1 MNGAGNNSGVWMFRV
16 IRATVVVFVVCWVVQ
31 GVAFGMP
38 SVHEYEIVP
47 GSFRVSTS
55 LAAAGAHADLTIGF
69 DVAHEEVNGVPVGTF
84 NDNRTTMIE
93 LPAGFI
99 GNVMAV
105 PTCTVAQLIGSNGVG
120 QRGNPEC
127 SPASQVGVIG
137 FEVNIRESGYEQ
149 VRLPLYNMEVTSFG
163 VTAQF
168 GFNVAGTIVQVVDA
182 RVRPGDSGITVES
195 PNIAQLGEARNVSVT
210 TWGLPAARVHD
221 PERGMECFST
231 YRPICEGGGKQANIP
246 VKPFLA
252 NPTSCDFEIAP
263 HIARIRAD
271 SWEEPEKWATAETVV
286 TPASVECERVP
297 FHPSIEVQPTTRS
310 AESSS
315 GLNISLVVPQSWEN
329 PVGLASSHLKD
340 SVVALPVGYTAN
352 PSLAAG
358 LGVCTPEQLEE
369 ETSSTSPGAGC
380 PDESQIGTVEVETP
394 VLDEK
399 LTGFV
404 YIAKPFDN
412 PFSEPGHPN
421 GSLLALYIVV
431 KSPQRGIVVKVAGR
445 IEPDKTTGQL
455 VTRFEGNPQVP
466 FSRFKL
472 KLRQGANSPL
482 VSPPACGAY
491 EAEAILT
498 PWSAPFSPQHMLGVE
513 PLSIETGIGGGPC
526 PAGGVPPLKPEI
538 VSGTQNNAAGRYSP
552 FYLRIG
558 RQDGEQELTGFTTVL
573 APGLSANLKGIALC
587 ADTAIETARQAS
599 GEEEIDAPSCPP
611 ASEIGHTIA
620 EAGVGKILA
629 QTPGKVYLA
638 GPYHGSG
645 LSIVS
650 ITIAKV
656 GPFDL
661 GTVVVRFALRINPIT
676 AQAEVDS
683 AGSDPIPHIIKGIVA
698 HVRDI
703 RVYMDRPNF
712 VLNPTSCRPLRIAN
726 AVTGAGADP
735 SNPADQ
741 QTVTVTSPFQ
751 AADCRALNFKPV
763 FKASTSGKTSRA
775 NGASLTATLTYPK
788 APQGTQTNIRSVK
801 VSLPKQLPSRL
812 STLQHGCLASVFEA
826 NPAACPS
833 ASRVGTAKAITPIL
847 PVPLEGPAYFVSHGG
862 AKFPELIVVLQ
873 GYGITIE
880 LHGETFISKT
890 GITSSTF
897 RNVPDAPV
905 SSFQLTLPQGPGSA
919 LAANGNLCALTRTV
933 TQRKRTVTI
942 VHGHRKT
949 VTRTIHKTVPA
960 GLSMPTTFTAQ
971 NGLEIHQSTQIAV
984 LGCRHPKPGKK
995 RP

>member
-1 MNGAGNNSGVWMFRV
+1 
-16 IRATVVVFVVCWVVQ
+16 
-31 GVAFGMP
+31 
-38 SVHEYEIVP
+38 
-47 GSFRVSTS
+47 
-55 LAAAGAHADLTIGF
+55 
-69 DVAHEEVNGVPVGTF
+69 
-84 NDNRTTMIE
+84 
-93 LPAGFI
+93 
-99 GNVMAV
+99 
-105 PTCTVAQLIGSNGVG
+105 
-120 QRGNPEC
+120 
-127 SPASQVGVIG
+127 
-137 FEVNIRESGYEQ
+137 
-149 VRLPLYNMEVTSFG
+149 MEVTSFG
-163 VTAQF
+163 VAAQL
-168 GFNVAGTIVQVVDA
+168 GFNVVGTIVQVVNA

-221 PERGMECFST
+221 AERGMECFST
-231 YRPICEGGGKQANIP
+231 YRPICDGGGQKANIP

-252 NPTSCDFEIAP
+252 NPTSCDIEITP
-263 HIARIRAD
+263 HIAHIRAD
-271 SWEEPEKWATAETVV
+271 SWEEPEKWSTAETVV
-286 TPASVECERVP
+286 KPASEECERVP
-297 FHPSIEVQPTTRS
+297 FDPSIELRPTTRS

-329 PVGLASSHLKD
+329 PVGIASSHLKD
-340 SVVALPVGYTAN
+340 SVVTLPVGYTAN

-358 LGVCTPEQLEE
+358 LGVCTPEQLQA
-369 ETSSTSPGAGC
+369 ETFSSAPGAGC

-466 FSRFKL
+466 FSRFTL

-482 VSPPACGAY
+482 VSPPACGEY
-491 EAEAILT
+491 EAEADLT
-498 PWSAPFSPQHMLGVE
+498 PWSAPFSPQPMLGAE
-513 PLSIETGIGGGPC
+513 PLSIETGVGGGPC
-526 PAGGVPPLKPEI
+526 PSGGVPPLKPQI
-538 VSGTQNNAAGRYSP
+538 VSGTQNNAAGGYSP

-573 APGLSANLKGIALC
+573 APGLSANLAGVALC
-587 ADTAIETARQAS
+587 PDAAIEAARQAS

-650 ITIAKV
+650 ITSAKV

-661 GTVVVRFALRINPIT
+661 GTVVIRFALRINPIT

-703 RVYMDRPNF
+703 HVYMDRPNF
-712 VLNPTSCRPLRIAN
+712 VLNPTNCRPLTIAN
-726 AVTGAGADP
+726 AITGAGADP
-735 SNPADQ
+735 SNSADQ
-741 QTVTVTSPFQ
+741 QTVTITSPFQ
-751 AADCRALNFKPV
+751 AADCRALTFKPA
-763 FKASTSGKTSRA
+763 FKVSTSGKTSRT

-826 NPAACPS
+826 NPAACS
-833 ASRVGTAKAITPIL
+833 AASRVGTAKAITPIL

-862 AKFPELIVVLQ
+862 AKFPELVVVLQ
-873 GYGITIE
+873 GYGVTIE
-880 LHGETFISKT
+880 LHGETFINKA

-897 RNVPDAPV
+897 RTVPDEPV
-905 SSFQLTLPQGPGSA
+905 GSFQLTLPQGPGSA

-933 TQRKRTVTI
+933 TQRKRTVTV

-949 VTRTIHKTVPA
+949 VTRTIHKTMPA

-971 NGLEIHQSTQIAV
+971 NGLEIHQSTKIAV
-984 LGCRHPKPGKK
+984 LGCRHSTNSGKK